1 MSQVLIS
8 EKIKEGVMK
17 RRSII
22 SAMIVLVVMTMSSG
36 AFATNGDN
44 LIGIGPISRS
54 MGGVGIAAPQDAISA
69 VFANPA
75 AMCVGPYC
83 PASSFDFAGTLFM
96 PHVKAE
102 VRHATSVA
110 KDSSESS
117 VYAIP
122 AIGISVPITDK
133 LPLWRFGIAAYGV
146 TGLGVDY
153 RGGELDNSSY
163 YNFGGGVTAP
173 LVQGEYTSLQIM
185 KFAPA
190 VGVLLMDNL
199 SLGMAVHIDYAM
211 LDLRNGTSPDY
222 TAGVQLGVIFKP
234 TDSMNL
240 GLSYTSPQEAVHD
253 NINLPNLKKLKL
265 EAPQQLGA
273 GLSYE
278 IPTAMNL
285 LVETDVKWL
294 NWADAAGYKDFD
306 WQDQWVFAVG
316 LQVEPKKNLF
326 LRAGVNYSKNP
337 VDEHGGFDGS
347 FNPSTGQPNSAVN
360 VQGTVFPAYYYETF
374 RIIGFP
380 AVVEKHLTLGAGYR
394 FTERF
399 SMNLGWMHAF
409 EKTISETGTDPF
421 GQPVTLESK
430 LSEDSLDFGLTW
442 YF

>member
-1 MSQVLIS
+1 
-8 EKIKEGVMK
+8 MK
-17 RRSII
+17 RFSCILALASLAII
-22 SAMIVLVVMTMSSG
+22 VFYSG
-36 AFATNGDN
+36 AFGTNGDN

-75 AMCVGPYC
+75 SMCVGPYC

-110 KDSSESS
+110 KDSSASS

-153 RGGELDNSSY
+153 RGGELDNASY

-173 LVQGEYTSLQIM
+173 LVQGEYTSLQVM

-240 GLSYTSPQEAVHD
+240 GLSYTSPQETVHD
-253 NINLPNLKKLKL
+253 NINLPNLEKLKL
-265 EAPQQLGA
+265 EAPQQLGL
-273 GLSYE
+273 GISYE

-306 WQDQWVFAVG
+306 WQDQWVYAVG
-316 LQVEPKKNLF
+316 LQVEPKKNFF
-326 LRAGVNYSKNP
+326 LRAGFNYSKNP
-337 VDEHGGFDGS
+337 VDEHDGFDGS
-347 FNPSTGQPNSAVN
+347 FNPATGQPNSAVN
-360 VQGTVFPAYYYETF
+360 VQGTIFPAYYYETF

-380 AVVEKHLTLGAGYR
+380 AIVEKHLTLGVGFR

-399 SMNLGWMHAF
+399 SMNLGYMHAF

-421 GQPVTLESK
+421 GQPVSLESK

-442 YF
+442 VF

>member
-1 MSQVLIS
+1 
-8 EKIKEGVMK
+8 MK
-17 RRSII
+17 RVSII
-22 SAMIVLVVMTMSSG
+22 LAMAVLVLSIMSTG
-36 AFATNGDN
+36 ALATNGDN
-44 LIGIGPISRS
+44 LIGIGPIARS

-75 AMCVGPYC
+75 SMCVGPYC

-102 VRHATSVA
+102 VQHATSTA
-110 KDSSESS
+110 KDESASS

-122 AIGISVPITDK
+122 AIGISTPITDK

-153 RGGELDNSSY
+153 RGGDLDNGSY

-173 LVQGEYTSLQIM
+173 LIQGEYTQLQIM

-190 VGVLLMDNL
+190 LGVLLTDKL

-222 TAGVQLGVIFKP
+222 TAGVQLGAIFKP
-234 TDSMNL
+234 TDFMNL
-240 GLSYTSPQEAVHD
+240 GLTYTSPQKTVHD
-253 NINLPNLKKLKL
+253 NINLPNLETLKL
-265 EAPQQLGA
+265 ESPQQLGL
-273 GLSYE
+273 GVSYE
-278 IPTAMNL
+278 IPQAMNL

-294 NWADAAGYKDFD
+294 NWANAEGYKDFD
-306 WQDQWVFAVG
+306 WKDQWVYAIGF
-316 LQVEPKKNLF
+316 QVEPKKNLF
-326 LRAGVNYSKNP
+326 LRAGFNYAKNP
-337 VDEHGGFDGS
+337 VDTHDGFDGS
-347 FNPSTGQPNSAVN
+347 FNPNTGQPNSAVN
-360 VQGTVFPAYYYETF
+360 VQGTIFPAYYYETF

-394 FTERF
+394 FTDRF
-399 SMNLGWMHAF
+399 SMNAGWMHAF
-409 EKTISETGTDPF
+409 EKTISESGTDPF
-421 GQPVTLESK
+421 GQPVTLKSS

-442 YF
+442 VF

>member
-1 MSQVLIS
+1 
-8 EKIKEGVMK
+8 MK
-17 RRSII
+17 RVSNIL
-22 SAMIVLVVMTMSSG
+22 AMAVLVLAALSSG
-36 AFATNGDN
+36 ALATNGDN
-44 LIGIGPISRS
+44 LIGIGPNARA

-75 AMCVGPYC
+75 SLCTGPYC
-83 PASSFDFAGTLFM
+83 PSTSFDFAGTLFM

-102 VRHATSVA
+102 VRHATSTA

-133 LPLWRFGIAAYGV
+133 LPVWRFGIAAYGV

-153 RGGELDNSSY
+153 RGGDLDNSSY

-173 LVQGEYTSLQIM
+173 LIQGEYTSLQVM

-190 VGVLLMDNL
+190 LGVLLTDKL

-211 LDLRNGTSPDY
+211 LDLRNGSSPDY
-222 TAGVQLGVIFKP
+222 TAGVQLGLIYMP
-234 TDSMNL
+234 TDAINL
-240 GLSYTSPQEAVHD
+240 GFSYITPQETVHD
-253 NINLPNLKKLKL
+253 NINLPNLERLKL
-265 EAPQQLGA
+265 ESPHQLGA
-273 GLSYE
+273 GISYE
-278 IPTAMNL
+278 IPSTMNL

-294 NWADAAGYKDFD
+294 NWANAAGYKDFD
-306 WQDQWVFAVG
+306 WKNQWVYAFGVKM
-316 LQVEPKKNLF
+316 EPVKKLT
-326 LRAGVNYSKNP
+326 LRAGFNYAKNP
-337 VDEHGGFDGS
+337 VKEHDGFNGS
-347 FNPSTGQPNSAVN
+347 FNPSTGQPNSAVD
-360 VQGTVFPAYYYETF
+360 VQGTIFPAYYYETF

-380 AVVEKHLTLGAGYR
+380 AVVEKHVTCGVGYN
-394 FTERF
+394 FTEKF
-399 SMNLGWMHAF
+399 SMNLGYMHAF
-409 EKTISETGTDPF
+409 EKTISESGTDPF